1 MTWTLFFQIA
11 ALIALTGGLTGA
23 VIIAVLDKLRQ
34 IEVDRGR
41 G

>member
-1 MTWTLFFQIA
+1 MTWTLFLQIA

-41 G
+41 R

>member
-11 ALIALTGGLTGA
+11 GLIALTCGLTGA

-41 G
+41 R

>member
-11 ALIALTGGLTGA
+11 ALIAITVGLTEAA
-23 VIIAVLDKLRQ
+23 VIAVLGKLRQ

-41 G
+41 R